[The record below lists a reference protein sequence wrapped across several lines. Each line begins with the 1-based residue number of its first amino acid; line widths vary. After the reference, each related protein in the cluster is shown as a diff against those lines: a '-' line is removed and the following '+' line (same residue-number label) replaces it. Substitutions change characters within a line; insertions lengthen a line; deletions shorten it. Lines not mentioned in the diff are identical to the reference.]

1 MLTKGL
7 ALNKQEKLEVHR
19 TERKAVD
26 LEHHK
31 SLFSEWDLTL
41 DQVAV
46 AAVRAILLL
55 RLKLTL
61 APKWA
66 KEKVR
71 LLMEF
76 VTLVTK
82 QEHSLL

>member
-1 MLTKGL
+1 MLIKGL
-7 ALNKQEKLEVHR
+7 APNKQEKLEVHQ

-31 SLFSEWDLTL
+31 RLFLEWDLTL
-41 DQVAV
+41 DQVA
-46 AAVRAILLL
+46 AVKAILPL

>member
-7 ALNKQEKLEVHR
+7 ALNKQEKLEIHQI
-19 TERKAVD
+19 ERKAVD

-46 AAVRAILLL
+46 VKAILPW

-66 KEKVR
+66 KDKVR